1 MIDRFFGRKSHSK
14 NLKNDQISELD
25 TKFLNALYDS
35 LKSDV
40 LELNAKLRRA
50 NEEIAA
56 YNKNIFDLQEPRR
69 KLKKEIFER
78 RIKIKNKIEK

>member
-1 MIDRFFGRKSHSK
+1 M
-14 NLKNDQISELD
+14 
-25 TKFLNALYDS
+25 NALYDS

-56 YNKNIFDLQEPRR
+56 YNKNIFDMQEPRR

-78 RIKIKNKIEK
+78 RSKMECENEARHEKVYRIERRTYSAF

>member
-1 MIDRFFGRKSHSK
+1 M
-14 NLKNDQISELD
+14 
-25 TKFLNALYDS
+25 NALYDS

-78 RIKIKNKIEK
+78 RSKMECENETSHEKV

>member
-1 MIDRFFGRKSHSK
+1 MVRLPQFG
-14 NLKNDQISELD
+14 Q
-25 TKFLNALYDS
+25 
-35 LKSDV
+35 SDV

-56 YNKNIFDLQEPRR
+56 FNKNIFDMQEPRR

-78 RIKIKNKIEK
+78 RSEMECENEASREKVYRIERRTYSAF